1 MCGIS
6 GSEFLIIIVAA
17 IIIMGPEKLP
27 DLMRMAGKLARD
39 VRRIRGDLGDVTK
52 EIRSQ
57 VNVKDL
63 QDQLTKEL
71 EIDRARERMREAES
85 EVDALRARMKKK
97 IDVGADAQA
106 SSGVPTIRPAAGA
119 LAQGEDPE
127 PSVDDSAFAEST
139 IDGGSDAAPEVPR
152 RTTTRAVGAPSTA
165 ASVDDIDAVPAPSTA
180 APEPVTEP
188 QTAGGEA

>member
-106 SSGVPTIRPAAGA
+106 SSGVPSIRPAVGA
-119 LAQGEDPE
+119 LAQGEE
-127 PSVDDSAFAEST
+127 VAPSVDDSAFGDST
-139 IDGGSDAAPEVPR
+139 IDGGTDAPAEVPR
-152 RTTTRAVGAPSTA
+152 RTTTRAVGAPQAEAPAEA
-165 ASVDDIDAVPAPSTA
+165 ANTEEA
-180 APEPVTEP
+180 ATPEPVAEAHP
-188 QTAGGEA
+188 AGGEA